1 MVYLT
6 GKGSSCTIADK
17 KERVIRCVVVAAEG
31 LPKTDFLTGLADP
44 YVKIHLTSVQA
55 QAGGA
60 QDLPVVHSFRTAHV
74 RASLTPE
81 WNESFILTPHNLE
94 DRLDLEV
101 WDYDVVDEDD
111 IMGSVS
117 CHISDIIH
125 HCDGVERWY
134 ALRGP
139 KKQHAG
145 RLALRLEVSEPH
157 EKYLTAVTQAP
168 VARGGNQPPAAAG
181 AATGGVQKAQAMIFR
196 RMSFQA
202 AARMRRPRLKDLPEC
217 LVPDPAL
224 LRAIFQRCFA
234 SRLTV
239 PQIRYF
245 FMLWEKFESEVIGE
259 SSPEHKE
266 RFASV
271 RTMVW
276 RAVNSV
282 NAKHPRGLIGLP
294 EVSEK
299 ILRASSNCREVQG
312 LHSCPLILSI

>member
-1 MVYLT
+1 MACSFALPLFHAICLLT
-6 GKGSSCTIADK
+6 LLCVP
-17 KERVIRCVVVAAEG
+17 VIRCVVVAAEG

-55 QAGGA
+55 QSGGA

-81 WNESFILTPHNLE
+81 WNESFILTPHNVE

-111 IMGSVS
+111 IMGSIS
-117 CHISDIIH
+117 CHISDILH
-125 HCDGVERWY
+125 HGDGLERWY
-134 ALRGP
+134 TLRGRN
-139 KKQHAG
+139 KQYAG
-145 RLALRLEVSEPH
+145 RLALRFQVSEPH
-157 EKYLTAVTQAP
+157 IKHLAAAQPTAGGD
-168 VARGGNQPPAAAG
+168 GGNKTKTAG
-181 AATGGVQKAQAMIFR
+181 DSKAQPAMFFR

-224 LRAIFQRCFA
+224 IRAIFQRCFV

-245 FMLWEKFESEVIGE
+245 FMLWEEFEMEVIGE
-259 SSPEHKE
+259 ASPEHKE
-266 RFASV
+266 HFAGV
-271 RTMVW
+271 RAMVW
-276 RAVNSV
+276 RAVNAV
-282 NAKHPRGLIGLP
+282 NAKHPHGQIGLP
-294 EVSEK
+294 EV
-299 ILRASSNCREVQG
+299 CEVFCFSFPQE
-312 LHSCPLILSI
+312 LLLM